1 MGYVLR
7 LCSNASVS
15 KLLLELL
22 LLHVLLPAF
31 LQHGLYCQCVRW
43 LVSAWT
49 LTATHMLY
57 AGHTHSDTRGG
68 EKNQYSHYYI
78 FNVSIYGLLF
88 LNRQTNYQILIERR
102 LKYCLVFY

>member
-1 MGYVLR
+1 MTLLSVHLACKHLHEQCMGYVLR
-7 LCSNASVS
+7 LYSNASVS

-31 LQHGLYCQCVRW
+31 LQHGLYCQSLRW

-68 EKNQYSHYYI
+68 GKE
-78 FNVSIYGLLF
+78 SIQLL
-88 LNRQTNYQILIERR
+88 LHI
-102 LKYCLVFY
+102 